1 MRPGHFL
8 LTFTLASST
17 LLQAQIQPPAKPPQT
32 ARQAL
37 IEMFLGKD
45 PEAFAKHLPNAA
57 KRALITQGETLENSM
72 VQRISLVGRQ
82 LAAQGH
88 VETFDDGPT
97 LLVSEQDEG
106 KQKIKTEVNVESD
119 SFTGENDEIELA
131 LQIYR
136 DGQPEFLP
144 VIPRLTFYMMKE
156 NDVWKLSEVALA
168 ARVPLT
174 DPEYLKGVRK
184 KINENNENMA
194 QGRVGMIAASEASYS
209 RQHPN
214 RGYTCSLSDLFGK
227 PANSPGQPGIAVA
240 PGFGI
245 GEAASSANSE
255 SLGYHFEITGCDG
268 SPATKFQ
275 ISATPLDADAAMK
288 AFCSDESGTIRFDP
302 SGSGAACLSQGQPLN
317 KTDSAAPSTD

>member
-1 MRPGHFL
+1 MRPGTFVL
-8 LTFTLASST
+8 IFTLTAST
-17 LLQAQIQPPAKPPQT
+17 LLQAQVQPPAKPPQT

-37 IEMFLGKD
+37 IEMFMGKD
-45 PEAFAKHLPNAA
+45 PEAFAKHLPSVA
-57 KRALITQGETLENSM
+57 KGALITKGETLETSM
-72 VQRISLVGRQ
+72 VQRISMVGRQ
-82 LAAQGH
+82 LAAQEH

-106 KQKIKTEVNVESD
+106 KQKIKIEVDVESD

-144 VIPRLTFYMMKE
+144 VIPRLTFYMLKE
-156 NDVWKLSEVALA
+156 SDVWKLSEATFA

-184 KINENNENMA
+184 KINENNETMA
-194 QGRVGMIAASEASYS
+194 QGRVGMIAASEARYGA
-209 RQHPN
+209 QHPS

-227 PANSPGQPGIAVA
+227 PANSAGQPGMVVA

-245 GEAASSANSE
+245 GEAASFANSE

-288 AFCSDESGTIRFDP
+288 AFCSDESGTIRFDS
-302 SGSGAACLSQGQPLN
+302 SGSGAACLSQGQPVN
-317 KTDSAAPSTD
+317 KTEGATPNTD